1 MKSQMGQ
8 DQADDIFLVINVN
21 IQYVNAIKLSQLLL
35 ECSKKII
42 YPGFTLNIAKYKP
55 EPDEIFFVLAH
66 HLGNLVH
73 SGKQIGP
80 IWSLSHKS

>member
-1 MKSQMGQ
+1 MGQ

-55 EPDEIFFVLAH
+55 EPDEIFFC
-66 HLGNLVH
+66 
-73 SGKQIGP
+73 IGP
-80 IWSLSHKS
+80 SSWQFGP